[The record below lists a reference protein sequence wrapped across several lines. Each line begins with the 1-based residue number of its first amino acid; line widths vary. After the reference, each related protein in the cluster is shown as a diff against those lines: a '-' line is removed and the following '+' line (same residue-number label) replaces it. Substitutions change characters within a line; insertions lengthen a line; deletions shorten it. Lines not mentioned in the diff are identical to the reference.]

1 MTKAEI
7 IAKTLNE
14 CRCPVNIEQPQCSDE
29 TDREEVV
36 AELNQRLPDTDIKT
50 CEDFRHRSVESCE
63 ICNECYPH
71 YAMSLIDLS
80 DGAKAW
86 VCHPI
91 RWAIHPDQYQELRER
106 KQNSTQGN
114 LTNPCAR
121 TPTPVRVQVK
131 PLEGE

>member
-1 MTKAEI
+1 MTKADI
-7 IAKTLNE
+7 IAKTLKE
-14 CRCPVNIEQPQCSDE
+14 CRCPVDIGEPPASDE
-29 TDREEVV
+29 TDCEEVV
-36 AELNQRLPDTDIKT
+36 AELNRRLPDTDIKT
-50 CEDFRHRSVESCE
+50 CEDFRHLNVECCE
-63 ICNECYPH
+63 LCHECYPH
-71 YAMSLIDLS
+71 YSMGLIDLP

-86 VCHPI
+86 VCHPMK
-91 RWAIHPDQYQELRER
+91 WAICPEQYQELRER